1 MATQAK
7 TNGQAKKEMTTTQP
21 AVQKQLAAEAAAQTG
36 KQRPEPGI
44 SLDERIDNFEK
55 LRGLA
60 NQRERV
66 TEILTELSRF
76 NYNSDDS
83 CTFFLR
89 DIAGL
94 EFKTTNTNLIK
105 MVATELQRILET
117 KKAELEQQIVTFK
130 L

>member
-36 KQRPEPGI
+36 KQRPEPSI

-117 KKAELEQQIVTFK
+117 KKAELEQQIVTFE